1 MGKLGEAF
9 ANMNPDS
16 KQAMAT
22 GMAKLGVGIFNMFQ
36 QGKTKERQEKYLG
49 DIRTLE
55 ANRQSITNPYA
66 NLENP
71 YKNLSVATGAAKMQ
85 AEEADIALANT
96 LDTLRATGKGAGGAT
111 ALAQAALK
119 SKQQI
124 SANIEQQEV
133 NNEKL
138 KAQGQLQVD
147 IAKGKGEYIRASMQ
161 EERDVAKLDRLQ
173 GMADNEAALRA
184 QQYASG
190 IQGIAGGLGG
200 GIASLINPS
209 IDDGTGRNKRKKS
222 TPYDLGVNDNN
233 SDLTDNNSTNID
245 LLDIDGNGILD
256 KDE

>member
-1 MGKLGEAF
+1 
-9 ANMNPDS
+9 
-16 KQAMAT
+16 
-22 GMAKLGVGIFNMFQ
+22 
-36 QGKTKERQEKYLG
+36 
-49 DIRTLE
+49 
-55 ANRQSITNPYA
+55 
-66 NLENP
+66 
-71 YKNLSVATGAAKMQ
+71 
-85 AEEADIALANT
+85 
-96 LDTLRATGKGAGGAT
+96 
-111 ALAQAALK
+111 
-119 SKQQI
+119 
-124 SANIEQQEV
+124 
-133 NNEKL
+133 
-138 KAQGQLQVD
+138 
-147 IAKGKGEYIRASMQ
+147 MQ
-161 EERDVAKLDRLQ
+161 EQRDVAKLDRLQ